1 MVAARWIPWV
11 RTFTPVLAGTSRMP
25 YRRFLSANVVGAL
38 AWAVGLTVLGHLAA
52 SQPALRHASYAV
64 AALFVVGS
72 LVGGCRRLVAP
83 SGGAAGSSVAS
94 VGRHTVP
101 GTGTPEPD
109 RGFWVRLAVAAVV
122 VLLAGSWY
130 LLRGDGGGD
139 EVGTA
144 AGRTASPS
152 APAASSTPTPSGP
165 SGSSGS
171 VAPAPSASP
180 PATTTAA
187 RPPTLAFT
195 VRYPAYVTVRVP
207 GGRTLV
213 SKLFAS
219 GAKASFDQKVLEV
232 VNGRPRAVRFVV
244 NGKVRKQG
252 PVGQTET
259 FTVRRR

>member
-1 MVAARWIPWV
+1 M
-11 RTFTPVLAGTSRMP
+11 
-25 YRRFLSANVVGAL
+25 
-38 AWAVGLTVLGHLAA
+38 
-52 SQPALRHASYAV
+52 
-64 AALFVVGS
+64 
-72 LVGGCRRLVAP
+72 
-83 SGGAAGSSVAS
+83 
-94 VGRHTVP
+94 GRHTVP

-109 RGFWVRLAVAAVV
+109 RGFWVRLAVGAVV
-122 VLLAGSWY
+122 VLLAGTWF
-130 LLRGDGGGD
+130 LLRGDGDND

-144 AGRTASPS
+144 ADATASPTAS
-152 APAASSTPTPSGP
+152 AASSTP
-165 SGSSGS
+165 
-171 VAPAPSASP
+171 APAPSASSAAP
-180 PATTTAA
+180 SSSASPSATTKAA

-252 PVGQTET
+252 PVGETET
-259 FTVRRR
+259 FVVRRK